1 VNLTGPR
8 YAMYTLRLCQ
18 IAAEPLF
25 SDYYFPSQ
33 VLVVEE
39 GTSEAQTGPIEDI
52 GLHSIS
58 RREVVA
64 YDGSNILPG
73 PISGI

>member
-1 VNLTGPR
+1 
-8 YAMYTLRLCQ
+8 MYTLRLCQ

-25 SDYYFPSQ
+25 SDYYFQSQ
-33 VLVVEE
+33 VLLVEE
-39 GTSEAQTGPIEDI
+39 GTSEAQTGPMEDI

-58 RREVVA
+58 RSEVVA
-64 YDGSNILPG
+64 YDGSNILPR